1 MTAKR
6 KTRVKVVKVVESTI
20 PAIPQQSWS
29 ERAEYCL
36 KFLYYQ
42 DVLTESQYRRSMR
55 RAAMVNSVTIQ
66 IPTINPTTKA
76 RARCRK
82 S

>member
-20 PAIPQQSWS
+20 PAISQQSWS

-55 RAAMVNSVTIQ
+55 RAAMVNSITISIHPPQ
-66 IPTINPTTKA
+66 PKT
-76 RARCRK
+76 RK
-82 S
+82 